1 MQTKKPASAGMGK
14 ILLLKV
20 GELLK
25 HTKEILTALASALAS
40 AGATLGAT
48 KLGLNDWITIVLV
61 IFSILAICTIGS
73 YLLAFWKSYA
83 AQRETLGKLQAM
95 VSQYRERLKE
105 KDDRIAELRRF
116 EQSYYEEHSKL
127 GMMQGSVSLNVSN
140 SPSKDMSTAILK
152 QDTSR

>member
-1 MQTKKPASAGMGK
+1 MQTKKPTLACMGK

-25 HTKEILTALASALAS
+25 HTKEILTALVSALAS

-61 IFSILAICTIGS
+61 IFSILAICAIGS

-95 VSQYRERLKE
+95 VSQYKERLKE

-127 GMMQGSVSLNVSN
+127 DMMKIGVSENVSN
-140 SPSKDMSTAILK
+140 SPSKDMSTSILK

>member
-1 MQTKKPASAGMGK
+1 MQTKKPALAGMGK

-25 HTKEILTALASALAS
+25 HTKEILTALAS

-83 AQRETLGKLQAM
+83 AQREELGKLQAT
-95 VSQYRERLKE
+95 VNQYSERLQE
-105 KDDRIAELRRF
+105 KDDRIAELSRF
-116 EQSYYEEHSKL
+116 EQSYYEEHSML
-127 GMMQGSVSLNVSN
+127 GMMKVSVSANVSN
-140 SPSKDMSTAILK
+140 SPSKDMSTSILK

>member
-1 MQTKKPASAGMGK
+1 MGK

-25 HTKEILTALASALAS
+25 HTKEIATALVSV
-40 AGATLGAT
+40 GATLGAT
-48 KLGLNDWITIVLV
+48 KLGLNAWITIAFVT
-61 IFSILAICTIGS
+61 FSIWAICAIASDLVT
-73 YLLAFWKSYA
+73 FWKSYA
-83 AQRETLGKLQAM
+83 AQREMLGKLQAT
-95 VSQYRERLKE
+95 VNQCNERLKE
-105 KDDRIAELRRF
+105 KDDRIAELSRF

-127 GMMQGSVSLNVSN
+127 GMIQGSVSLSVSN